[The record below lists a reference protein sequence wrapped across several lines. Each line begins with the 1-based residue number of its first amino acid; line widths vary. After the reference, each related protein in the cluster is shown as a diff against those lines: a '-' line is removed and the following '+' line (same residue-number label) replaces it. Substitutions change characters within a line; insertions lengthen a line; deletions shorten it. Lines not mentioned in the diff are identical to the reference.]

1 MPAGT
6 LADESV
12 AERLS
17 GSAIGDR
24 EGDQLM
30 DTSQGRV
37 FVFNLEAQRP
47 EMYRALLGDWAADA
61 LRALTPD
68 AYMFHTEY
76 VVKAPG
82 EEGEAQ
88 TRFGWQY
95 ASTILPT
102 AAPCLLFPRLPIP
115 PPPRI

>member
-1 MPAGT
+1 MATGT

-61 LRALTPD
+61 LRACRAAGTRE
-68 AYMFHTEY
+68 TG
-76 VVKAPG
+76 G
-82 EEGEAQ
+82 EGGLSQVLVARVDQVLRELRERHDGGESNGMHSRRQ
-88 TRFGWQY
+88 RGMHKK
-95 ASTILPT
+95 
-102 AAPCLLFPRLPIP
+102 
-115 PPPRI
+115 

>member
-1 MPAGT
+1 MRLGAGT

-12 AERLS
+12 AERLT
-17 GSAIGDR
+17 GSAVGDR

-95 ASTILPT
+95 ASPTLPT
-102 AAPCLLFPRLPIP
+102 LPSPISPRLP
-115 PPPRI
+115 PRRRI